1 MLLTLMKED
10 KDVKGNEDD
19 SDTDS
24 TGEDDESLDLTSMLV
39 DTEGLFYQ
47 VKLFVHFDGKIL
59 RRKVCQILGFSCF
72 PKISQKLLHIIQS

>member
-1 MLLTLMKED
+1 MKED

-39 DTEGLFYQ
+39 DTEGFFYQ
-47 VKLFVHFDGKIL
+47 VKQFVHFDGKIL
-59 RRKVCQILGFSCF
+59 R
-72 PKISQKLLHIIQS
+72 